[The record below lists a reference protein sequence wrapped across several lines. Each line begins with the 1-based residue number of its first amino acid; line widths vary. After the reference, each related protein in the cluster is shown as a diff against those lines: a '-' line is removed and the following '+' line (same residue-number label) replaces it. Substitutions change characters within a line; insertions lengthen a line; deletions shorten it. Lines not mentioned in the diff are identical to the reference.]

1 MLSKQVATFT
11 VGSLGFYQYAVFT
24 KQFAGLLKKSLSSRK
39 LKQVLSLAPF
49 TGIIIIVGCE
59 AFSTQRLNVLRNGK
73 IVIPVNEGK

>member
-11 VGSLGFYQYAVFT
+11 VGSLGFYQYAVIT
-24 KQFAGLLKKSLSSRK
+24 KQFAGLLKKSLSKRK

-49 TGIIIIVGCE
+49 TGIIIIVGSE

>member
-24 KQFAGLLKKSLSSRK
+24 KLLAGSLKKSLSSRK
-39 LKQVLSLAPF
+39 LKQVLSLAPI

-59 AFSTQRLNVLRNGK
+59 AFSMQTLNILRNGQ
-73 IVIPVNEGK
+73 IVIPVNERK

>member
-11 VGSLGFYQYAVFT
+11 VGSLGFCQQAVFA
-24 KQFAGLLKKSLSSRK
+24 KLLAGLLKKSLSSRK

-49 TGIIIIVGCE
+49 TGIIIVGCE